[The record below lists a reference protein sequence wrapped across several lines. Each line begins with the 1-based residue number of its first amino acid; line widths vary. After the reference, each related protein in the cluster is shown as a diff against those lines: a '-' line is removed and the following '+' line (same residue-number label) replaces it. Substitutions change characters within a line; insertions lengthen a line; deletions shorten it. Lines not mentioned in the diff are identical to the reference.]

1 MDIGAI
7 TNGNTARKHRIRIA
21 HAIAEKN
28 GAEENIPLV
37 CVVIRARVCVCAC
50 PRKRKKIE
58 NKGGRVRVW
67 MMMMI
72 EREDKSFFLFSLY
85 SHTRARVIPSPLARS
100 DDSNKR
106 TRESQ
111 KSVACGSR

>member
-37 CVVIRARVCVCAC
+37 VCVVVIRLLRKKINRRERERERIDEIKKGGTRSRLDDDDDREREEKPFSILSLFMCARVCV
-50 PRKRKKIE
+50 
-58 NKGGRVRVW
+58 
-67 MMMMI
+67 
-72 EREDKSFFLFSLY
+72 
-85 SHTRARVIPSPLARS
+85 IP
-100 DDSNKR
+100 
-106 TRESQ
+106 
-111 KSVACGSR
+111 

>member
-37 CVVIRARVCVCAC
+37 CVVIIRSL
-50 PRKRKKIE
+50 RKKI
-58 NKGGRVRVW
+58 NRR
-67 MMMMI
+67 
-72 EREDKSFFLFSLY
+72 ERE
-85 SHTRARVIPSPLARS
+85 
-100 DDSNKR
+100 
-106 TRESQ
+106 REN
-111 KSVACGSR
+111 R

>member
-37 CVVIRARVCVCAC
+37 CVVIR
-50 PRKRKKIE
+50 PR
-58 NKGGRVRVW
+58 
-67 MMMMI
+67 
-72 EREDKSFFLFSLY
+72 EREIKSI
-85 SHTRARVIPSPLARS
+85 A
-100 DDSNKR
+100 D
-106 TRESQ
+106 REREM
-111 KSVACGSR
+111 K